1 MRRGTTGTAGEETGS
16 HESWLK
22 SVNME
27 APTTPK
33 AGADTQDRD
42 QGQRQNSL
50 SGHLSNRLNTAP
62 PVLEGQGLSLLC
74 QGLHKPIHNP
84 ESQGILTVG
93 VLLEAPG

>member
-1 MRRGTTGTAGEETGS
+1 MRAGSRVSTWKPLP
-16 HESWLK
+16 HLK
-22 SVNME
+22 LGL
-27 APTTPK
+27 THRI
-33 AGADTQDRD
+33 DR
-42 QGQRQNSL
+42 QRQSSL

-84 ESQGILTVG
+84 GSQGILTVG

>member
-1 MRRGTTGTAGEETGS
+1 MRVGS
-16 HESWLK
+16 RVSTWKPLPHL
-22 SVNME
+22 
-27 APTTPK
+27 
-33 AGADTQDRD
+33 
-42 QGQRQNSL
+42 SL

-84 ESQGILTVG
+84 GSQGILTVG